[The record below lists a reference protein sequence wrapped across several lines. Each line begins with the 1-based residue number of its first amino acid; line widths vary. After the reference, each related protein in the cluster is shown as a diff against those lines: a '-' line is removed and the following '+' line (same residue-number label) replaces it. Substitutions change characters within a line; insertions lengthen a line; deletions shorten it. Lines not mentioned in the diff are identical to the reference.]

1 MTEEE
6 FIKMNK
12 LNHYEV
18 RLADDLTKEDL
29 YEWNCQGC
37 IDYYN
42 KQRHDDRIY
51 RLSAHF
57 KQVSPPTE
65 TEYVSFTLSGG
76 CSRSSYPG
84 TMFINHKGLAKLK
97 HAVSNYGGKRVLTI
111 VKTEKIEE
119 KVLN

>member
-6 FIKMNK
+6 FIKIKK
-12 LNHYEV
+12 LRHYEV
-18 RLADDLTKEDL
+18 RLTDDLTKEDL
-29 YEWNCQGC
+29 YKWNCQGC

-42 KQRHDDRIY
+42 RKRHDGRIY
-51 RLSAHF
+51 LLSAHF

-65 TEYVSFTLSGG
+65 TEYVSFKLSSGG
-76 CSRSSYPG
+76 SGYPG

-97 HAVSNYGGKRVLTI
+97 PAVSNYGLKRVLTI
-111 VKTEKIEE
+111 VKTENIEE